1 MTSRESIKFV
11 RAHAAAWTL
20 VASIGVAG
28 CDSSEPA
35 AGNPVVPGPFVNELI
50 TSVTTSVRTHGC
62 GRFSVNPVIDLFV
75 TARRSN
81 LFVDRVTLHMIDG
94 SNLGGPMV
102 TFPRPN
108 LNSMFGSTF
117 IRAGHSRSFAFT
129 PAFSCS
135 WFTLGSLRAD
145 VQVVNERGV
154 SSSTTAALDPGP

>member
-1 MTSRESIKFV
+1 MTSRVSLKFV

-20 VASIGVAG
+20 VASLGVAG
-28 CDSSEPA
+28 CDSSEPV

-50 TSVTTSVRTHGC
+50 MVATTSVRAHGC
-62 GRFSVNPVIDLFV
+62 GRFSFNPVVDLFV
-75 TARRSN
+75 TARHSN

-94 SNLGGPMV
+94 SNHGGPMV

-117 IRAGHSRSFAFT
+117 IPAGRSRSFTFT
-129 PAFSCS
+129 PGFACS
-135 WFTLGSLRAD
+135 WFTWGSLRAD

-154 SSSTTAALDPGP
+154 SSSTTATP